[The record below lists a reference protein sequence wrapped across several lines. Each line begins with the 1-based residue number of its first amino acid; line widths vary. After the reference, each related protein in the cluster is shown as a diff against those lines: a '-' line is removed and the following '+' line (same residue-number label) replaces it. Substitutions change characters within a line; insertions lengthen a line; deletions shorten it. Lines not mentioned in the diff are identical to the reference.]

1 MTRFAIPNGVTRFA
15 VAGAIFTFAGIANA
29 QLEVSAAE
37 RAGFRPNGPLGA
49 LVQLPPGASTPP
61 GMVQAA
67 PGFAILS
74 ANLGTLAELAH
85 AHPDWSVTWSPPRR
99 PLLDQA
105 AVTTHAALFRNLTG
119 ATGKD
124 TIIGIVDTGFDP
136 LHADL
141 RDANGKT
148 RVAWVLDFSR
158 QPFGRHPELESEY
171 GCTGNQD
178 YTCAVLSGTDLDE
191 LAAAN
196 SPLLPRDTLGHG
208 THVASL
214 AGGNGLSQNPPRYV
228 GPAPEATYVIARV
241 TRGASES
248 ILDPDVL
255 LATRFVFDR
264 ADEAKLP
271 AVVNLSLGSDF
282 GGHDG
287 RTALELGL
295 ASFVGPAHPGR
306 AIVVAAG
313 NSASLYA
320 TANSAY
326 PGPFGIYTEVHV
338 PRESDVRVPILTPP
352 TGASSTQATLYVWI
366 AERPGDQLEVGVDDA
381 DGEWV
386 PPLGPGDGATYEKG
400 GVEATIV
407 NRDYDA
413 DSPLTPGSNGAIVVI
428 DGTWK
433 SGTTF
438 GIRLQGHGSARLW
451 VQSEGDLAGGST
463 TGALFPR
470 ATREG
475 TIGIPAS
482 SSDLISVGAIVNR
495 IGWIDREGRK
505 IKSGAL
511 GGEEPEVDSSAFFSG
526 AGPNSLGHM
535 KPDIVAPG
543 VFVAGAMSSLA
554 DPKNGGAGSM
564 FASSG
569 SCGQLVGCLIV
580 DDFHGI
586 SSGTSMSAPIVS
598 GGIAL
603 LFERDPNLTQ
613 PEVLRLLQAGAR
625 APDGNVIEQEV
636 GPGALD
642 LKGSLA
648 IQDGAP
654 IDQVPDPAESWMA
667 LASSY
672 AHPDPEWPLEGVV
685 QLRAADE
692 GIADGFDHS
701 SLRLE
706 VSNGTVQS
714 FTRAAPGFW
723 KLAVIAPAGSG
734 GATLGLRVML
744 GEKELMTRRVPI
756 GVDRWVA
763 NDGVDA
769 QGGCSQSPSRPSSI
783 AGLGF
788 CVALILLGSRRCRE
802 L

>member
-1 MTRFAIPNGVTRFA
+1 MMRLPIVLSVLGFASV
-15 VAGAIFTFAGIANA
+15 ANA
-29 QLEVSAAE
+29 QLEVSAAA
-37 RAGFRPNGPLGA
+37 RAGFRPNGALGA
-49 LVQLPPGASTPP
+49 LIQLPFGASTPP

-74 ANLGTLAELAH
+74 APLSTLAELAN

-105 AVTTHAALFRNLTG
+105 AKTTHSALFRNLTA
-119 ATGKD
+119 ATGKG
-124 TIIGIVDTGFDP
+124 TIVGIVDTGFDP
-136 LHADL
+136 MHPDL
-141 RDANGKT
+141 RDANGKS

-178 YTCAVLSGTDLDE
+178 YSCAVLSGEDLDE
-191 LAAAN
+191 FAESD

-214 AGGNGLSQNPPRYV
+214 AAGNGLSQNPPRYV

-271 AVVNLSLGSDF
+271 AVANLSLGSDF

-287 RTALELGL
+287 KTALELGL

-313 NSASLYA
+313 NSAGLYA
-320 TANSAY
+320 QANSSY

-352 TGASSTQATLYVWI
+352 TGASSTHATLYVWI
-366 AERPGDQLEVGVDDA
+366 SERPGDQLEVGVDDA

-386 PPLGPGDGATYEKG
+386 APIAPGDGATYEKG
-400 GVEATIV
+400 SVEVTIV
-407 NRDYDA
+407 NRDYEA
-413 DSPLTPGSNGAIVVI
+413 DSPLTQGSNGAIVVI

-438 GIRLQGHGSARLW
+438 GIRLQGHGTARLW
-451 VQSEGDLAGGST
+451 LQSEGDLAAGST

-482 SSDLISVGAIVNR
+482 SPDLIAVGAIVNR

-505 IKSGAL
+505 IKSGPL
-511 GGEEPEVDSSAFFSG
+511 GGVDPQIDSSAFFSG
-526 AGPNSLGHM
+526 AGPNSLGQM

-554 DPKNGGAGSM
+554 DPENGGTGSM
-564 FASSG
+564 FAASG
-569 SCGQLVGCLIV
+569 ACGQLAGCLIV

-603 LFERDPNLTQ
+603 LFERDPTLTQ

-625 APDGNVIEQEV
+625 APKGNVIEQEV

-642 LKGSLA
+642 LTGSLA
-648 IQDGAP
+648 VMDGAP
-654 IDQVPDPAESWMA
+654 VDAIPHPSESWLA

-685 QLRAADE
+685 QLRGADE
-692 GIADGFDHS
+692 GIADGFDPS
-701 SLRLE
+701 RLRLE
-706 VSNGTVQS
+706 VTNGSVES

-723 KLAVIAPAGSG
+723 KLSVIAPRGSG
-734 GATLGLRVML
+734 GATLGMRVML
-744 GEKELMTRRVPI
+744 DNQELLARQVPI

-763 NDGVDA
+763 NDGVDSR
-769 QGGCSQSPSRPSSI
+769 GGCSHSTSRPNSVSSV
-783 AGLGF
+783 GWLM
-788 CVALILLGSRRCRE
+788 ALILLRRRRCRE
-802 L
+802 R